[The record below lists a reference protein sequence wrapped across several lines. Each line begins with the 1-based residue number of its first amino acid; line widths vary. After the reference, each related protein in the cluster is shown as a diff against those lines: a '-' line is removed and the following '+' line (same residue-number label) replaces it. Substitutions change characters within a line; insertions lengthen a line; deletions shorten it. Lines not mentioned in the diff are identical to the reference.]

1 MEGISINEAIN
12 QSTYLLERKEEITNF
27 FIKNFSQNKL
37 VKCYLKRQ
45 SLYENIIVIKYEM
58 HIKYNDKLLPVFI
71 LIYFYNDFPYDE
83 PDFYFE
89 NKPRIAINKNYIDI
103 IVNRMDLRINSKVF
117 YIWDY
122 STKNIKD
129 FLVKIENAFKLTF
142 PLARTETE
150 GNFIGNCDLKI
161 NECIP
166 IIFSNNNIKSS
177 LLQTMISEA
186 EHNDFFKDLFNL
198 KKKIEKKEQ
207 KDNNNYLFNYNDE
220 INIEDIKELIKKK
233 IKDKCEKIVIPNIKK
248 VLKEKRKKF
257 EEDGNQIK
265 NVIQKL
271 DKKELVKKF
280 QSTISNL
287 SVLYNKYKTQE
298 KLLIETNKKLEDE
311 NETKINLDN
320 LKNYFTVEN
329 ENVLNLNA
337 IQECE
342 KEYLLILRR
351 AYERKIISFEYIK
364 DEIYNISNEL
374 FKIKYIINKDDF
386 DI

>member
-45 SLYENIIVIKYEM
+45 SLYENIIVINYEM

-142 PLARTETE
+142 PLARTENE
-150 GNFIGNCDLKI
+150 NNFIGNCDLKI

-220 INIEDIKELIKKK
+220 INIEDIKELIKKE
-233 IKDKCEKIVIPNIKK
+233 IKDKCEKIVIPNIIK

-265 NVIQKL
+265 NVIKKL

-280 QSTISNL
+280 QNTISSL

-342 KEYLLILRR
+342 KEYLLILRK

>member
-1 MEGISINEAIN
+1 MDGIHINEAIS
-12 QSTYLLERKEEITNF
+12 QSTYLLERREEITNF

-37 VKCYLKRQ
+37 AKCYLKRQ
-45 SLYENIIVIKYEM
+45 SLYENIIVINYEM
-58 HIKYNDKLLPVFI
+58 HIKFNDKLLPVFI

-89 NKPRIAINKNYIDI
+89 NKPRLAINKNYIDI

-220 INIEDIKELIKKK
+220 INIEDIKELIKKE

-351 AYERKIISFEYIK
+351 AYERNIISFEYIK

>member
-220 INIEDIKELIKKK
+220 INIEDIKELIKKE

>member
-220 INIEDIKELIKKK
+220 INIEHIKELIKKE

-280 QSTISNL
+280 QSTISSL

>member
-220 INIEDIKELIKKK
+220 INIEDIKELIKKE
-233 IKDKCEKIVIPNIKK
+233 IKDKCEKIVIPNIIK

-265 NVIQKL
+265 NVIKKL

-280 QSTISNL
+280 QSTISSL

>member
-220 INIEDIKELIKKK
+220 INIEDIKELIKKE

-265 NVIQKL
+265 NVIKKL
-271 DKKELVKKF
+271 DKKEFVKKF
-280 QSTISNL
+280 QSTISSL

>member
-220 INIEDIKELIKKK
+220 INIEDIKELIKKE
-233 IKDKCEKIVIPNIKK
+233 IKDKCEKIVIPNIIK

-265 NVIQKL
+265 NVIKKL

-280 QSTISNL
+280 QNTISSL

>member
-220 INIEDIKELIKKK
+220 INIEDIKELIKKE

-374 FKIKYIINKDDF
+374 F
-386 DI
+386 

>member
-166 IIFSNNNIKSS
+166 IIFANNNIKSS

-220 INIEDIKELIKKK
+220 INIEDIKELIKKE
-233 IKDKCEKIVIPNIKK
+233 IKDKCEKTVIQNIIK

-265 NVIQKL
+265 NVIKKL
-271 DKKELVKKF
+271 DKKEFVKKF

>member
-220 INIEDIKELIKKK
+220 INIEDIKELIKKE
-233 IKDKCEKIVIPNIKK
+233 IKDKCEKIVIPNIIK

-265 NVIQKL
+265 NVIKKQ

-280 QSTISNL
+280 QNTISSL

-298 KLLIETNKKLEDE
+298 KLLIEANKKLEDE

>member
-1 MEGISINEAIN
+1 MH
-12 QSTYLLERKEEITNF
+12 
-27 FIKNFSQNKL
+27 FI
-37 VKCYLKRQ
+37 
-45 SLYENIIVIKYEM
+45 
-58 HIKYNDKLLPVFI
+58 
-71 LIYFYNDFPYDE
+71 
-83 PDFYFE
+83 
-89 NKPRIAINKNYIDI
+89 
-103 IVNRMDLRINSKVF
+103 
-117 YIWDY
+117 
-122 STKNIKD
+122 
-129 FLVKIENAFKLTF
+129 
-142 PLARTETE
+142 
-150 GNFIGNCDLKI
+150 
-161 NECIP
+161 
-166 IIFSNNNIKSS
+166 
-177 LLQTMISEA
+177 
-186 EHNDFFKDLFNL
+186 
-198 KKKIEKKEQ
+198 
-207 KDNNNYLFNYNDE
+207 FNYNDE
-220 INIEDIKELIKKK
+220 INIENIKELIQKE
-233 IKDKCEKIVIPNIKK
+233 IKDKCEKNVIPNILK

-265 NVIQKL
+265 NVIKKL
-271 DKKELVKKF
+271 DKKEFVKKF
-280 QSTISNL
+280 QSTISSL